1 MRPLA
6 VAAVLLIA
14 ALIAGCGDDEE
25 PSDDATQL
33 SFEGTAPG
41 GVHWELEAVERD
53 DGPCVTYSIT
63 DGSGSESSGGCGGL
77 GRTCG
82 AIGVASAR
90 GGPGPLIATGP
101 TAASVSSVLITEA
114 QGITGPSE
122 EASLVRVSDEDA
134 AGIGAKQGFG
144 WFVASV
150 ASDARR
156 VSLVGQDTVG
166 ELLDWPIALNSDSGK
181 STCLN

>member
-6 VAAVLLIA
+6 VAAMLLSA
-14 ALIAGCGDDEE
+14 AVVAGCGDDED
-25 PSDDATQL
+25 SDDGATPL
-33 SFEGTAPG
+33 SFEGTAPA
-41 GVHWELEAVERD
+41 GVHWELEAVEGD
-53 DGPCVTYSIT
+53 DGPCVKYRIT
-63 DGSGSESSGGCGGL
+63 DTSGSESSGGCGGL

-82 AIGVASAR
+82 AISVTSAR
-90 GGPGPLIATGP
+90 GAAGSLIATGP

-150 ASDARR
+150 PSDARR
-156 VSLVGQDTVG
+156 VSLVGEGTGG
-166 ELLDWPIALNSDSGK
+166 ELLDWPIVLNSDSGE